1 MSPEMVKK
9 FVGAGLGIVIG
20 LMWILIGFWKTLLL
34 AGLAGLG
41 WWLCG
46 SREIPEWLVNFFGDA
61 ARWFSGA
68 VETVKG
74 WISKRK

>member
-46 SREIPEWLVNFFGDA
+46 SREVPEWLVSFFGNA
-61 ARWFSGA
+61 ARWISGA
-68 VETVKG
+68 VETVKN
-74 WISKRK
+74 WIARRK